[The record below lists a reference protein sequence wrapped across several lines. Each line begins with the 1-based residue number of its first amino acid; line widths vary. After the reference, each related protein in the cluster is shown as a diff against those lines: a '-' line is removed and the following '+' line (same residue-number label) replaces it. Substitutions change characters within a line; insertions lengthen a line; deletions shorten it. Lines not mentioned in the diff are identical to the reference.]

1 MKRYLYTLLAA
12 GLVMTSCAVNEIQEA
27 QNSNKGAQPIYAS
40 TEADSKTA
48 LGDYEDGRYKVY
60 WNEGD
65 QILVANNYYE
75 AAIYTSQEGGTSY
88 AEFLPDEGY
97 DPMDFSEGVMAGYP
111 EKNMYLYSADPNEAA
126 YFTIPDVQT
135 YYNGTFD
142 DTAMPMI
149 SDVAYD
155 NQLKFNNAA
164 GLLKLMLS
172 APSKATVQSIVVK
185 AENEF
190 ISGECG
196 YIPESKSYFFD
207 ETMISKNK
215 VTLNCGNGVAV
226 TSDAKPFFIVVP
238 HQEYT
243 SLTITVTTKD
253 GLMQKFS
260 MKEDKVL
267 NVQRSAVLNIPL
279 YLDNLAAPTGP
290 NVKMSAGTP
299 TFKGFTV
306 SIEVQNAS
314 AYFCNLQTKRS
325 YEADL
330 HSGLLLESLPYA
342 TPYDTPLQYSGSIL
356 NYRLKKVGSE
366 EYETPMQ
373 DVLLEP
379 GETYILW
386 FVIYN
391 EEGVYTED
399 DIFTLEIKMKSFTPG
414 GSIAVSTSE
423 HDITMNMI
431 RMKVS
436 ANNAMFIY
444 SQLLPNY
451 IFDEYNSE
459 EELIELLL
467 KPGGASSRF
476 DKSSDYFE
484 RRQLRP
490 GAEMTF
496 ISIAVDNSGRYGPL
510 YIEPLQTIPIEYN
523 SLVVEIEKD
532 IDKLKENG
540 GVLNWSVSEGEAAS
554 YRYFY
559 RRTDNNYWTNT
570 FEYDYTMIQ
579 EKMVMDPYVF
589 YINHTKDNFA
599 TLNNPALE
607 EGVEYVF
614 VVLAVADDETCSEA
628 DHWIFTY

>member
-27 QNSNKGAQPIYAS
+27 QSSNKGVQPIYAS

-48 LGDYEDGRYKVY
+48 LGDYEDGKYKVY

-253 GLMQKFS
+253 GLEQVFT

-267 NVQRSAVLNIPL
+267 NVQRSSVLNIPL
-279 YLDNLAAPTGP
+279 NLDNLAAPTGA
-290 NVKMSAGTP
+290 NVRMSVGNVTL
-299 TFKGFTV
+299 KGFTV
-306 SIEVQNAS
+306 SIEMQNIS
-314 AYFCNLQTKRS
+314 AYFSGLQTKKA

-330 HSGLLLESLPYA
+330 RSGYLLESLPYG
-342 TPYDTPLQYSGSIL
+342 TPYEGPFKYSGSIV
-356 NYRLKKVGSE
+356 NFQE
-366 EYETPMQ
+366 EMQ
-373 DVLLEP
+373 DVYLEP
-379 GETYILW
+379 GQTYILW
-386 FVIYN
+386 VVPFN

-399 DIFTLEIKMKSFTPG
+399 DIFTLEVQMKSFTAG
-414 GSIAVSTSE
+414 GSITVSTSDHE
-423 HDITMNMI
+423 ITESMI
-431 RMKVS
+431 RMKVTANS
-436 ANNAMFIY
+436 AQFIY
-444 SQLLPNY
+444 SQLLPSVTV
-451 IFDEYNSE
+451 DEYGSE
-459 EELIELLL
+459 EELIALLL
-467 KPGGASSRF
+467 EPGGFSTRF
-476 DKSSDYFE
+476 DKASDVFE

-490 GAEMTF
+490 GSEMTF
-496 ISIAVDNSGRYGPL
+496 ISVAIDKNGRYGPL
-510 YIEPLQTIPIEYN
+510 FMEELQTIPIEYN
-523 SLVVEIEKD
+523 SLVVEIDKD
-532 IDKLKENG
+532 VDKLKENG

-559 RRTDNNYWTNT
+559 RRTDNNYWTDT
-570 FEYDYTMIQ
+570 FEYDYTMVQ
-579 EKMVMDPYVF
+579 EKMVMEPGVF
-589 YINHTKDNFA
+589 YINKTNDSFA

-614 VVLAVADDETCSEA
+614 VVLAVAADGSCSEA

>member
-1 MKRYLYTLLAA
+1 MKRYLSTLIAA
-12 GLVMTSCAVNEIQEA
+12 GLVITSCAVNEIKEA
-27 QNSNKGAQPIYAS
+27 ESSNKGVQPIYAS
-40 TEADSKTA
+40 TGADMKTT
-48 LGDYEDGRYKVY
+48 LGDYEDGKYKVY
-60 WNEGD
+60 WSEGD
-65 QILVANNYYE
+65 QILVVNNYYE
-75 AAIYTSQEGGTSY
+75 GAVYTSQEGGTSY
-88 AEFLPDEGY
+88 AEFLPEEGF

-164 GLLKLMLS
+164 GILKLMIS
-172 APSKATVQSIVVK
+172 APSRVTVESVAIK

-215 VTLNCGNGVAV
+215 VTLSCGNGVAV

-243 SLTITVTTKD
+243 SLAITVTTKD
-253 GLMQKFS
+253 GLMQTFT

-267 NVQRSAVLNIPL
+267 NVQRSSVLNIPL
-279 YLDNLAAPTGP
+279 HLDNLAEPTGP
-290 NVKMSAGTP
+290 NVRMSAGTP

-306 SIEVQNAS
+306 SIDIQNVS
-314 AYFCNLQTKRS
+314 AYFCGLQTKKS
-325 YEADL
+325 FENDL
-330 HSGLLLESLPYA
+330 HSGFLLESLPYA
-342 TPYDTPLQYSGSIL
+342 TPYEGPFKYNGSII
-356 NYRLKKVGSE
+356 NFQE
-366 EYETPMQ
+366 EMQ
-373 DVLLEP
+373 DVYLEP
-379 GETYILW
+379 GQTYILW
-386 FVIYN
+386 VVGYR
-391 EEGVYTED
+391 EDGVYTEED
-399 DIFTLEIKMKSFTPG
+399 LFTLEVKMKSFTPG
-414 GSIAVSTSE
+414 GSIEVATSE
-423 HDITMNMI
+423 HEITMDMI

-436 ANNAMFIY
+436 ASRAQFIY
-444 SQLLPNY
+444 SQLLPSN
-451 IFDEYNSE
+451 IVDEFGSE
-459 EELIELLL
+459 QEIIDYLLA
-467 KPGGASSRF
+467 PGSGNTRF
-476 DKSSDYFE
+476 DKDNDVFE

-496 ISIAVDNSGRYGPL
+496 IAVAIDNSGRYGPL
-510 YIEPLQTIPIEYN
+510 YMEPLQTISIDYN
-523 SLVVEIEKD
+523 SLVVEIDKD

-570 FEYDYTMIQ
+570 FEYDYTMVQ
-579 EKMVMDPYVF
+579 EKMVLDPGVF
-589 YINHTKDNFA
+589 YITKTNDNFA
-599 TLNNPALE
+599 TLSNPALE

-614 VVLAVADDETCSEA
+614 VVLAVAADGTCSEA

>member
-27 QNSNKGAQPIYAS
+27 QSSNKGAQPIYAS

-65 QILVANNYYE
+65 RILVANNHYE
-75 AAIYTSQEGGTSY
+75 TAIYTSQEGGTSY

-111 EKNMYLYSADPNEAA
+111 EKNMYLYSADPNEPA

-142 DTAMPMI
+142 DSAMPMI

-226 TSDAKPFFIVVP
+226 TSEATPFFIVVP

-243 SLTITVTTKD
+243 SLSILVTTND
-253 GLMQKFS
+253 GLEQIFTL
-260 MKEDKVL
+260 KEGKTL
-267 NVQRSAVLNIPL
+267 NVQRSSVLNIPL
-279 YLDNLAAPTGP
+279 HLDNLAAPTGA
-290 NVKMSAGTP
+290 NVRMSVGTV
-299 TFKGFTV
+299 TLKGFTV
-306 SIEVQNAS
+306 TIDMQNIS
-314 AYFCNLQTKRS
+314 AYFSGLQTKKEF
-325 YEADL
+325 EADMR
-330 HSGLLLESLPYA
+330 SGFILESLPYG
-342 TPYDTPLQYSGSIL
+342 TPYEGPFQYSGSII
-356 NYRLKKVGSE
+356 NFQE
-366 EYETPMQ
+366 EMK
-373 DVLLEP
+373 DVYLEP
-379 GETYILW
+379 GQTYILW
-386 FVIYN
+386 VVPFN

-399 DIFTLEIKMKSFTPG
+399 DMFTLEIKMKSFTPG
-414 GSIAVSTSE
+414 GSITVSTSDHE
-423 HDITMNMI
+423 ITEEMI
-431 RMKVS
+431 RMKVTANS
-436 ANNAMFIY
+436 AQFIY
-444 SQLLPNY
+444 SQLLPS
-451 IFDEYNSE
+451 ITIEEYSNE
-459 EELIELLL
+459 DELIELLL
-467 KPGGASSRF
+467 EPGGFSTRF
-476 DKSSDYFE
+476 DKATDVFE

-490 GAEMTF
+490 GSEMTF
-496 ISIAVDNSGRYGPL
+496 ISVAIDKSGRYGPL
-510 YIEPLQTIPIEYN
+510 YMEDLQTVPIDYN
-523 SLVVEIEKD
+523 SLVVEIDKD
-532 IDKLKENG
+532 IEKLKENG
-540 GVLNWSVSEGEAAS
+540 GVLNWSVSGGEAKS

-559 RRTDNNYWTNT
+559 RRADNNYWTNT
-570 FEYDYTMIQ
+570 FDYDYTMIQ
-579 EKMVMDPYVF
+579 EKMVLDPGVF
-589 YINHTKDNFA
+589 YIKQTTDSFA

-614 VVLAVADDETCSEA
+614 VVLAVAADGSCSEA